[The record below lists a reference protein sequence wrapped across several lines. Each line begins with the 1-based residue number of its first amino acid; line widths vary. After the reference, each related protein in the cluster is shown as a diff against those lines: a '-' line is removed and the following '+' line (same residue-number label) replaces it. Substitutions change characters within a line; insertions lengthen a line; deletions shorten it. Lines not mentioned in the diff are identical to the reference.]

1 MTETEALM
9 DNIDQIDAP
18 TPDTPEI
25 PARPDHVPEKFWDP
39 KTGQVR
45 VEALIKSYR
54 DLERRFV
61 ARMRGAD
68 PQAGDID
75 PDRDILFAMLGRP
88 DSPDDYCVNCDHGY
102 FEPDADLH
110 ARFHELGM
118 TNDQVQAVYD
128 AARDRLVPMIL
139 DLAADQ
145 AAERELN
152 RILDHFGGP
161 EKWAVVARQLLAYG
175 RKYLPP
181 ETLAHLSSSFGGVKM
196 LADLARAQMGGA
208 GGDGPTG
215 LGRARDDLGEDQLQ
229 KLMRDPRY
237 WRDHDPKIMAKVQEG
252 FERLYG

>member
-1 MTETEALM
+1 MTETEAL
-9 DNIDQIDAP
+9 NEPQDQIGANS
-18 TPDTPEI
+18 PDVPEI
-25 PARPDHVPEKFWDP
+25 PERPDHVPEKFWDP

-45 VEALIKSYR
+45 VEALLKSYR

-61 ARMRGAD
+61 ARIRGGD
-68 PQAGDID
+68 PKEGDID
-75 PDRDILFAMLGRP
+75 PDRDVLFGMLGRP
-88 DSPDDYCVNCDHGY
+88 DSPDEYCVNCDHGY
-102 FEPDADLH
+102 FEPDDDLH
-110 ARFHELGM
+110 ARFHALGM

-145 AAERELN
+145 GAEREMD
-152 RILDHFGGP
+152 RVVDYFGGP

-181 ETLAHLSSSFGGVKM
+181 ETLAHLSSSFDGIKM
-196 LADLARAQMGGA
+196 LADLARRQT
-208 GGDGPTG
+208 GDPGSIG

-237 WRDHDPKIMAKVQEG
+237 WRDHDPKFMAKVQEG